1 MNLARFRKPLR
12 HVVLAGLVLSLPLLY
27 TAAITLEHAG
37 LTVGAV
43 AFTAA
48 ACALAAAVY

>member
-1 MNLARFRKPLR
+1 MNLGRFRKPLR
-12 HVVLAGLVLSLPLLY
+12 HVVLGMLVVSMPLLY
-27 TAAITLEHAG
+27 AAAVTLDHAG
-37 LTVGAV
+37 LTMGAV

>member
-1 MNLARFRKPLR
+1 MNFMRFRKPLR
-12 HVVLAGLVLSLPLLY
+12 HVVLAALVLSLPLLY
-27 TAAITLEHAG
+27 AAAVTLDHAG

-48 ACALAAAVY
+48 ACAAAAAVY

>member
-12 HVVLAGLVLSLPLLY
+12 HAVLAALVVSLPLLY
-27 TAAITLEHAG
+27 AAAVTLDHAG
-37 LTVGAV
+37 LTIGAV